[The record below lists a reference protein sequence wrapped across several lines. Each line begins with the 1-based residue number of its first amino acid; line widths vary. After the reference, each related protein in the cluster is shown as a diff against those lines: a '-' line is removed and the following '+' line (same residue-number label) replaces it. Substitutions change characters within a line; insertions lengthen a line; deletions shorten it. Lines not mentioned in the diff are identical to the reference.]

1 MKKAAIHA
9 IQSFLLCIEKCE
21 MKNVQTLLLFSLA
34 TVVYSP
40 SACLY
45 EKKFPYEGGDSIAHS
60 ILKLVYSEEKI
71 ASVNTNIR
79 SGKSKNAYQI
89 DCRQL

>member
-1 MKKAAIHA
+1 
-9 IQSFLLCIEKCE
+9 
-21 MKNVQTLLLFSLA
+21 MKNVQTLLLFPWRLLF
-34 TVVYSP
+34 TLP
-40 SACLY
+40 LPACM
-45 EKKFPYEGGDSIAHS
+45 KKNFHTKEEIPLHIRV
-60 ILKLVYSEEKI
+60 LKLVYSEEKI